1 MIYLLYIFAKLFY
14 IYISPRKSGFR
25 FYINIYVFIVEYK
38 NDQKEFTLIIYPI
51 ASIYIFYYLNKISD
65 AIKDYDRNILVYIFI
80 KVLRS
85 RGNYSLTNI

>member
-38 NDQKEFTLIIYPI
+38 NDQREFTLIIYPI
-51 ASIYIFYYLNKISD
+51 ASIYIFYKIKS
-65 AIKDYDRNILVYIFI
+65 AMQ
-80 KVLRS
+80 LRITIEI
-85 RGNYSLTNI
+85 Y